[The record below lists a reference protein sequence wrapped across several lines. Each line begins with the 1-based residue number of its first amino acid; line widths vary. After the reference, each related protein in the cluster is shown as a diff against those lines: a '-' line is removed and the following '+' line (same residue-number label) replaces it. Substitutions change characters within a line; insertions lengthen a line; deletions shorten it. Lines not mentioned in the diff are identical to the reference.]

1 MARLKN
7 DKLNL
12 TRRGAPPSESSR
24 LRVILPILVF
34 VALSLMLLSKLN
46 HSALANARWRIAELM
61 SPVLQ
66 AAMVPLEPL
75 IRLRRQISAQID
87 TAGEL
92 QRLRVDN
99 QKLSSWEW
107 RARELERKLAKL
119 EALSKT
125 VGEPKIDFI
134 IARVIADTSGAF
146 VRSVV
151 IGAGRQSDVRTGYP
165 VVNADGL
172 IGRVVEIGRGS
183 ARVLLPTDLNS
194 RIPVIVGNKNVRAIL
209 AGDNGSQPRL
219 TYLAQDAVISAGD
232 EVSTSG
238 VGGIFP
244 RGLRIGA
251 VAGEATAGR
260 VKLRADMDEL
270 EYVSVLF
277 FENPELQLIDEKS
290 AAPAR
295 SPPAGSSAGQSSQKE
310 PRK

>member
-12 TRRGAPPSESSR
+12 TRRGAQPSEGSR
-24 LRVILPILVF
+24 LRAILPILVF
-34 VALSLMLLSKLN
+34 VSLSLMLLSKLN
-46 HSALANARWRIAELM
+46 HSALANARWRIAEWM

-75 IRLRRQISAQID
+75 LHVRRQISAQID
-87 TAGEL
+87 MSDEL
-92 QRLRVDN
+92 QRLRADN

-107 RARELERKLAKL
+107 RARELERKLANL

-125 VGEPKIDFI
+125 VDEPKIDFVT
-134 IARVIADTSGAF
+134 ARVIADSSGAF

-151 IGAGRQSDVRTGYP
+151 ISAGRQNKVRTGYP
-165 VVNADGL
+165 VVNAEGL
-172 IGRVVEIGRGS
+172 VGRVVEIGRGS

-194 RIPVIVGNKNVRAIL
+194 RIPVVVGDKGVRAIL
-209 AGDNGSQPRL
+209 VGDNGSQPRL
-219 TYLAQDAVISAGD
+219 TYIPQDAVIATGD
-232 EVSTSG
+232 EVATSG

-244 RGLRIGA
+244 RGLRIGT
-251 VAGEATAGR
+251 VSGDAGAAR
-260 VKLRADMDEL
+260 VKLRAGMDAL

-277 FENPELQLIDEKS
+277 FENPELQLIGEKNAS
-290 AAPAR
+290 GAPV
-295 SPPAGSSAGQSSQKE
+295 PAQHE